1 MASARCVEC
10 GADSGAG
17 NVFCTACWLK
27 RLRRI
32 EKVGEPVRLG
42 YGARWSVGMAE
53 IWMSRKQVEWLLP
66 VICRIG
72 ALLREADGHGFWMT
86 FAAGMGE

>member
-1 MASARCVEC
+1 M
-10 GADSGAG
+10 G
-17 NVFCTACWLK
+17 
-27 RLRRI
+27 
-32 EKVGEPVRLG
+32 
-42 YGARWSVGMAE
+42 E